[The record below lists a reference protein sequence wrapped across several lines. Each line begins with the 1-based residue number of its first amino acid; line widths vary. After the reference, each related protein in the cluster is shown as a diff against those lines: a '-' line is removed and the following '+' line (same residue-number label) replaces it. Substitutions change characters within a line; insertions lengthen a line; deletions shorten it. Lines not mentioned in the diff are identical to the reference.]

1 MIQMIRT
8 SWNAATGLVLFAF
21 LAACPFS
28 LSAQQM
34 SGQTPG
40 ANEQMPMQQAN
51 CSTPAAVFDPACV
64 GLRNQN
70 SALVPDSTSRPANE
84 PQFDFSSEER
94 QQRLD
99 ESAGRTTAMPSAQPV
114 PVRQLPPEPPT
125 DFQKF
130 VESSIGQMLP
140 LYGAQLF
147 VDAPSTFAPVDQ
159 IPVTNDYVIGPGD
172 ELLVRAWGS
181 ITFNLRRTVDRNGYI
196 YIPNIGQ
203 IQVSRLR
210 FSEVHDFLQA
220 QIGRVFQRFQLSVE
234 MGRLRS
240 VQVFVVGKARRP
252 GTYTVSSLSTVV
264 STLFAAGGPSA
275 AGSMRSIQL
284 KRNGQVAAEV
294 DLYNLL
300 LKGDKAADI
309 AILPGDII
317 YIPPAGPRVALAG
330 SVSEPAIYEVKKGE
344 DLGGLLEMEGG
355 LTSLATEQ
363 FAQMERFDKQ
373 SGRHIEDVRLDD
385 SGLKKQLQDGDI
397 LWVRSMVP
405 RFNDAVTLRGN
416 VANPGRYA
424 WKPGMHLRDLIPNQE
439 ILLTRQ
445 YWQQH
450 NKLGV
455 PSPKPDPTMADTDTA
470 KTQPAPDQPLQPSQ
484 HVASVAASSSYYDDK
499 DAKDKPMI
507 AGLTSKTS
515 VGTQVP
521 AIDWDYAVIER
532 LNKKD
537 LSSSLIPFH
546 LGKLLLQGDE
556 SENLELHPGD
566 IVTIFSQADV
576 LVPQQ
581 RQRKLVR
588 LEGEFQSSGVYSARP
603 GETLRQLVA
612 RAGGL
617 TPEAYLYGSSFAR
630 ESTRMQQQARLDDYA
645 TRLEQD
651 IQRAG
656 ANKSG
661 SVISPAEAAVTAA
674 TIESQRELIAKMRQL
689 RATGRIV
696 LEMSPTAHNLADI
709 PDIPVEDGDV
719 FVVPS
724 VPTNVSVI
732 GAVYDQNSFLF
743 NSTAKA
749 SDYLSLAGGY
759 TRNADQSHIFVIRAD
774 GSVFS
779 RNAKTRHQGSVENA
793 KLNPGDAV
801 VVPERINKSTL
812 LRGLTDW
819 SSIFSQFA
827 LGAAA
832 VNVIR

>member
-8 SWNAATGLVLFAF
+8 SWNAALGLVLFAS
-21 LAACPFS
+21 LVSCPFS

-34 SGQTPG
+34 SGQPAVG
-40 ANEQMPMQQAN
+40 AEQIPMQQAN

-70 SALVPDSTSRPANE
+70 SALVPDGTPRTTNE

-94 QQRLD
+94 QQRLED
-99 ESAGRTTAMPSAQPV
+99 SAGRTSAIPTAQAI
-114 PVRQLPPEPPT
+114 PVRPLPPEPPT

-210 FSEVHDFLQA
+210 FSEVHDFLQS

-240 VQVFVVGKARRP
+240 VQVFVVGKARKP

-275 AGSMRSIQL
+275 AGSMRKIQL
-284 KRNGQVAAEV
+284 KRNGQVVAEV

-300 LKGDKAADI
+300 LRGDKAADI

-317 YIPPAGPRVALAG
+317 YIPPAGPRIALAG
-330 SVSEPAIYEVKKGE
+330 SVSEPAIYEIKQGE
-344 DLGGLLEMEGG
+344 DLGRLLEMEGG

-363 FAQMERFDKQ
+363 LAQMERFDKE
-373 SGRHIEDVRLDD
+373 SGRHIEDLRLDGA
-385 SGLKKQLQDGDI
+385 GLKKQLQDGDI

-450 NKLGV
+450 NKMGV
-455 PSPKPDPTMADTDTA
+455 PSSKAEPTNTDVDTT
-470 KTQPAPDQPLQPSQ
+470 KTPLTPDQSTPPAQR
-484 HVASVAASSSYYDDK
+484 VASIAASSSYYDGK
-499 DAKDKPMI
+499 DDTKDKPMI
-507 AGLTSKTS
+507 AGLASKAP

-532 LNKKD
+532 LNKED
-537 LSSSLIPFH
+537 LSSALIPFH
-546 LGKLLLQGDE
+546 LGRMLLQGDE
-556 SENLELHPGD
+556 SQNLELRPGD

-588 LEGEFQSSGVYSARP
+588 LEGEFEASGVYTAHP

-630 ESTRMQQQARLDDYA
+630 ESTRVQQQARLDDYS

-651 IQRAG
+651 IQRAA
-656 ANKSG
+656 ANKGG

-674 TIESQRELIAKMRQL
+674 TIESQRELITKMKQL

-696 LEMSPTAHNLADI
+696 LGMNSTAHTLADI
-709 PDIPVEDGDV
+709 PDIPLEDGDV

-724 VPTNVSVI
+724 IPTNVSVI

-743 NSTAKA
+743 KSTAKA

-759 TRNADQSHIFVIRAD
+759 TRNADQSHMFVIRAD

-779 RNAKTRHQGSVENA
+779 RNAKHHQGSVEDAN
-793 KLNPGDAV
+793 LNPGDAV